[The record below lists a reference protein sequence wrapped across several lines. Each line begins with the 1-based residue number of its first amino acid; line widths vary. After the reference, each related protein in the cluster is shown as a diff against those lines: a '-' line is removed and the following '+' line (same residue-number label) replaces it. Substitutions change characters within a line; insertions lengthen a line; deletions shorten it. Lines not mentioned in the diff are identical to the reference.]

1 MGVGCER
8 DEAQARRWLQ
18 SARSQGLVTNQNAA
32 GVSVPDLP
40 IEEAI
45 EGGGALVEFE
55 TDNQLNIGKFFNT
68 LVNLSLDLV
77 VLLLIFIHTLFA
89 VHFIARTETQYF
101 DYIKD
106 ISLVRIIFFKC

>member
-18 SARSQGLVTNQNAA
+18 SGRSQGLVTNQNAA

-89 VHFIARTETQYF
+89 VHFIARIETQYF
-101 DYIKD
+101 DYSKD
-106 ISLVRIIFFKC
+106 ISLVRI